1 MSEAAAGARGG
12 DWGLTA
18 PSSPAWHRDVRHVFR
33 ITQETHG
40 CWFFEREL
48 VLVAPGS
55 IAQGKMR
62 TWLQTLRGGGPP
74 PHTLGSPGLFLCRR
88 DKGCLPLG
96 LFLSPLLIGSI
107 VKGPCTWHF

>member
-12 DWGLTA
+12 DCGLTA

-88 DKGCLPLG
+88 DKG
-96 LFLSPLLIGSI
+96 
-107 VKGPCTWHF
+107 